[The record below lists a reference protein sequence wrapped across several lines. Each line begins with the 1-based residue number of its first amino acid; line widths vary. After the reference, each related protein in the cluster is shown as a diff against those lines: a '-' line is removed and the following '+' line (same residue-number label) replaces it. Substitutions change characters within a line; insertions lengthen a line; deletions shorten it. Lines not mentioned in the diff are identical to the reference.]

1 MDFAVAFLRGLT
13 AVALFVVF
21 GAGALL
27 ISPLMFLLRDPPH
40 GQPVVRAT
48 WRFVVA
54 LFCWTRLIKIE
65 RGNLEDWRGVVLV
78 ANHPSLIDVVLL
90 VSLVPR
96 TLYVAKSA
104 LLRNPFLS
112 SIVRATALPDD
123 ATLPD
128 VAAPYLK
135 GGWNVLI
142 FPEGTRTPW
151 RNNRIIEWSNDRMG
165 EKGGMGAMGGM
176 GAEGAVGERGAEGK
190 MVVKRGAAQLAIRTG
205 APIVCVRETLSRRIL
220 AKRQKPW
227 DMGTKR
233 IVFSFEARGI
243 LSPDVSG
250 SEFAHAAAVRLTDE
264 ISRRIA

>member
-54 LFCWTRLIKIE
+54 LFCWTRLIKVE
-65 RGNLEDWRGVVLV
+65 RGNLEDWRGAVLV

-104 LLRNPFLS
+104 LRRSPFLGA
-112 SIVRATALPDD
+112 IVRATALPDD

-135 GGWNVLI
+135 AGWNVLI
-142 FPEGTRTPW
+142 FPEGTRTP
-151 RNNRIIEWSNDRMG
+151 RG
-165 EKGGMGAMGGM
+165 QPCGAL
-176 GAEGAVGERGAEGK
+176 
-190 MVVKRGAAQLAIRTG
+190 KRGAAQLALRAN
-205 APIVCVRETLSRRIL
+205 APVVCVRERLSRRIL
-220 AKRQKPW
+220 AKGQKPW
-227 DMGTKR
+227 DMGAER
-233 IVFSFEARGI
+233 VVFSF
-243 LSPDVSG
+243 D
-250 SEFAHAAAVRLTDE
+250 AAAPIAPASFPRAASSRVAASELTE
-264 ISRRIA
+264 MIRRHLPDSGKLW

>member
-13 AVALFVVF
+13 ALALFVVF
-21 GAGALL
+21 GMGALL

-96 TLYVAKSA
+96 TLYVAKRA

-123 ATLPD
+123 ATLPN

-135 GGWNVLI
+135 AGWNVLI

-151 RNNRIIEWSNDRMG
+151 GQSCG
-165 EKGGMGAMGGM
+165 EL
-176 GAEGAVGERGAEGK
+176 
-190 MVVKRGAAQLAIRTG
+190 KRGAAQLAIRTG

-233 IVFSFEARGI
+233 VIFSFESRGT
-243 LSPDVSG
+243 LSSDVSG
-250 SEFAHAAAVRLTDE
+250 SESAHAAAVRLTDE

>member
-13 AVALFVVF
+13 SLALFVVF

-27 ISPLMFLLRDPPH
+27 ISPLMFFLRDPPH

-48 WRFVVA
+48 WRFIVA
-54 LFCWTRLIKIE
+54 LFCWTRLIKVE

-135 GGWNVLI
+135 AGWNVLI
-142 FPEGTRTPW
+142 FPEGTRTPLGQLC
-151 RNNRIIEWSNDRMG
+151 G
-165 EKGGMGAMGGM
+165 EL
-176 GAEGAVGERGAEGK
+176 
-190 MVVKRGAAQLAIRTG
+190 KRGAAQLAIRTG

-220 AKRQKPW
+220 AKHQKPW
-227 DMGTKR
+227 DMGTER
-233 IVFSFEARGI
+233 VVFSFESRGT
-243 LSPDVSG
+243 LLPDAAD
-250 SEFAHAAAVRLTDE
+250 SESAHAAAVRLTDE
-264 ISRRIA
+264 IRRRIS

>member
-54 LFCWTRLIKIE
+54 LFCRTRLIKIE

-104 LLRNPFLS
+104 LRRSPFLGA
-112 SIVRATALPDD
+112 IVRATALPDD

-135 GGWNVLI
+135 AGWNVLI
-142 FPEGTRTPW
+142 FPEGTRTPFKGG
-151 RNNRIIEWSNDRMG
+151 I
-165 EKGGMGAMGGM
+165 GGMGAGGGM
-176 GAEGAVGERGAEGK
+176 VL
-190 MVVKRGAAQLAIRTG
+190 KRGAAQLALRAN
-205 APIVCVRETLSRRIL
+205 APIVCVRERLSRRIL
-220 AKRQKPW
+220 AKGQKPW
-227 DMGTKR
+227 DMGAER
-233 IVFSFEARGI
+233 VVFSF
-243 LSPDVSG
+243 D
-250 SEFAHAAAVRLTDE
+250 AAAPIAPASFPRAASSRVAASELTE
-264 ISRRIA
+264 MIRRHLPDSGKLW

>member
-13 AVALFVVF
+13 ALALFVVF

-48 WRFVVA
+48 WRFIVA
-54 LFCWTRLIKIE
+54 LFCWTRLIKVE

-104 LLRNPFLS
+104 LRRSPFLGA
-112 SIVRATALPDD
+112 IVRATALPDD

-135 GGWNVLI
+135 AGWNVLI

-151 RNNRIIEWSNDRMG
+151 RNNRIVE
-165 EKGGMGAMGGM
+165 
-176 GAEGAVGERGAEGK
+176 
-190 MVVKRGAAQLAIRTG
+190 
-205 APIVCVRETLSRRIL
+205 
-220 AKRQKPW
+220 
-227 DMGTKR
+227 
-233 IVFSFEARGI
+233 
-243 LSPDVSG
+243 
-250 SEFAHAAAVRLTDE
+250 
-264 ISRRIA
+264 

>member
-1 MDFAVAFLRGLT
+1 MDFAVAFLRGLI

-27 ISPLMFLLRDPPH
+27 ISPLMFLLRDPLH

-135 GGWNVLI
+135 AGWNVLI

-151 RNNRIIEWSNDRMG
+151 ESGKVERW
-165 EKGGMGAMGGM
+165 KGGK
-176 GAEGAVGERGAEGK
+176 VG
-190 MVVKRGAAQLAIRTG
+190 VLKRGAAQLAIRTG

-227 DMGTKR
+227 DMGTER
-233 IVFSFEARGI
+233 VVFSFESRGT
-243 LSPDVSG
+243 LLPDVSG
-250 SEFAHAAAVRLTDE
+250 SESAHAAAVRLTDE
-264 ISRRIA
+264 IRRRVRN

>member
-13 AVALFVVF
+13 ALALFVVF

-27 ISPLMFLLRDPPH
+27 ISPLIFLLRDPPH

-135 GGWNVLI
+135 AGWNVLI

-151 RNNRIIEWSNDRMG
+151 GQSCG
-165 EKGGMGAMGGM
+165 EL
-176 GAEGAVGERGAEGK
+176 
-190 MVVKRGAAQLAIRTG
+190 KRGAAQLALRAN
-205 APIVCVRETLSRRIL
+205 APVVCVRERLSRRIL
-220 AKRQKPW
+220 AKGQKPW
-227 DMGTKR
+227 DMGTER
-233 IVFSFEARGI
+233 VVFSF
-243 LSPDVSG
+243 D
-250 SEFAHAAAVRLTDE
+250 AAAPIAPASFPRAASSRVAASELTE
-264 ISRRIA
+264 MIRRHLPDSGKLW

>member
-13 AVALFVVF
+13 ALALFVVF

-65 RGNLEDWRGVVLV
+65 RGDLEDWRGVVLV

-135 GGWNVLI
+135 AGWNVLI
-142 FPEGTRTPW
+142 FPEGTRTPLESGKVEKW
-151 RNNRIIEWSNDRMG
+151 
-165 EKGGMGAMGGM
+165 KGGKVRCGK
-176 GAEGAVGERGAEGK
+176 VERGEGGK
-190 MVVKRGAAQLAIRTG
+190 VGVLKRGAAQLAIRTG
-205 APIVCVRETLSRRIL
+205 ASIVCVRETLSRRIL
-220 AKRQKPW
+220 AKHQKPW
-227 DMGTKR
+227 DMGMER
-233 IVFSFEARGI
+233 VVFSFESRGT
-243 LSPDVSG
+243 LLPDAAD
-250 SEFAHAAAVRLTDE
+250 SESAHAAAVRLTDE
-264 ISRRIA
+264 IRQRLA

>member
-1 MDFAVAFLRGLT
+1 MDLAVAFLRGLT
-13 AVALFVVF
+13 ALALFVVF

-54 LFCWTRLIKIE
+54 LFCWTRLIKVE

-78 ANHPSLIDVVLL
+78 VNHPSLIDVVLL

-135 GGWNVLI
+135 AGWNVLI
-142 FPEGTRTPW
+142 FPEGTRTPFESGKVERW
-151 RNNRIIEWSNDRMG
+151 
-165 EKGGMGAMGGM
+165 KGGKVRCGKVERWKGGK
-176 GAEGAVGERGAEGK
+176 VG
-190 MVVKRGAAQLAIRTG
+190 VLKRGAAQLAIRTG
-205 APIVCVRETLSRRIL
+205 APIACVRETLSRRIL

-233 IVFSFEARGI
+233 VVFSFESRGM
-243 LSPDVSG
+243 LSPVANGETSIHA
-250 SEFAHAAAVRLTDE
+250 FAKRLTDE
-264 ISRRIA
+264 IRARIS

>member
-13 AVALFVVF
+13 ALALFVVF

-54 LFCWTRLIKIE
+54 LFCWTRLIKVV

-90 VSLVPR
+90 VSLVPQ

-135 GGWNVLI
+135 AGWNVLI

-151 RNNRIIEWSNDRMG
+151 
-165 EKGGMGAMGGM
+165 KGGMGAGG
-176 GAEGAVGERGAEGK
+176 ASAERGAGGG
-190 MVVKRGAAQLAIRTG
+190 MVLKRGAAQLAIRTG
-205 APIVCVRETLSRRIL
+205 APIACVRETLSRRIL

-233 IVFSFEARGI
+233 VVFSFEARGM
-243 LSPDVSG
+243 LSPAVSG
-250 SEFAHAAAVRLTDE
+250 SESAHAAAVRLTDE
-264 ISRRIA
+264 IRRRIS